1 MDLNSLTMFGVLHEY
16 AELSILQEGVVVLDD
31 VGMLEDLQEAD
42 LILRIDGLELDLN
55 PFQSILLTT
64 LWL

>member
-1 MDLNSLTMFGVLHEY
+1 MFGVLHEY

>member
-1 MDLNSLTMFGVLHEY
+1 MDLNSLTMLGVLHEY
-16 AELSILQEGVVVLDD
+16 AELSILQEGVVILDD
-31 VGMLEDLQEAD
+31 VGVLEDLQEGD

-55 PFQSILLTT
+55 PFESILLTT